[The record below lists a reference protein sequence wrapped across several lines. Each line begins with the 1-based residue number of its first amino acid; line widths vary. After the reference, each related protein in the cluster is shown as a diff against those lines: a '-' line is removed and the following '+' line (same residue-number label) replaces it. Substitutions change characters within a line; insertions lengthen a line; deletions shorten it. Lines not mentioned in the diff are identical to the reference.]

1 MSVDYAAA
9 PSELPVLAG
18 DPEAFVTRKGIRL
31 GMTRAELEALIG
43 EPAYLIGE
51 TSIYEL
57 SGDSAILRRYNMPIY
72 RATYGFKD
80 DLLIGFQF
88 GFPYP

>member
-1 MSVDYAAA
+1 M
-9 PSELPVLAG
+9 
-18 DPEAFVTRKGIRL
+18 TRKGIQL
-31 GMTRAELEALIG
+31 GMARADLEALIG

-57 SGDSAILRRYNMPIY
+57 SGDTALLRRYNMPIY
-72 RATYGFKD
+72 RATYAFQD